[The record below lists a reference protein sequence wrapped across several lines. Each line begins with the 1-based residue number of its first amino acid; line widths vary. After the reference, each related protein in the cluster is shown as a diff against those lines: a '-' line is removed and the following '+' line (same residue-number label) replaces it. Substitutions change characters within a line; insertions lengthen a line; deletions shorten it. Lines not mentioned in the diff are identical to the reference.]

1 MSISALATYTQLSPN
16 CNKPRK
22 NPISRITPHHMA
34 GSLSL
39 PQFGALVAKPSRQM
53 SANYAIAKD
62 GSIGA
67 FCDEDNRSWCSS
79 SPYNDHRAVTIEVA
93 NDGGA
98 STNWHVSDAA
108 LESLVKLC
116 VDICQR
122 NPALKNGL
130 NYTGDARGNLTKHSY
145 FTSTACP
152 GPYLGGKFSWLA
164 EEVNKRLAG
173 GVTVVGDALRAG
185 MALHLERTNLYIA
198 SASLAIAGVRTGTYY
213 LWGAEVV
220 NGRVRI
226 TNSTSNV
233 GKYGKVTG
241 WISVDDAKAGA
252 GLHDQTTDSRGLTKI
267 VIDYASNVQA
277 MAVYNLAQQLD
288 LVAPGYYRS
297 RYIDA
302 AKTAQYIEI
311 GQISAGDA
319 EHVTTLCKKAAIE
332 YKTAA

>member
-1 MSISALATYTQLSPN
+1 M
-16 CNKPRK
+16 
-22 NPISRITPHHMA
+22 
-34 GSLSL
+34 
-39 PQFGALVAKPSRQM
+39 PSRQM
-53 SANYAIAKD
+53 SSNYAISSD
-62 GSIGA
+62 GGIA
-67 FCDEDNRSWCSS
+67 LLCHEADRSWCSS
-79 SPYNDHRAVTIEVA
+79 SPANDHRAITVEVA
-93 NDGGA
+93 NDQIGGQ
-98 STNWHVSDAA
+98 WHVSDAA
-108 LESLVKLC
+108 LEALVKLC

-164 EEVNKRLAG
+164 KEVNKRLAG

-185 MALHLERTNLYIA
+185 MALHLERANLYIA

-252 GLHDQTTDSRGLTKI
+252 GLRDQTTDSRGLTKI

>member
-1 MSISALATYTQLSPN
+1 MSDCSFVDLTCISPN
-16 CNKPRK
+16 CNRPRK
-22 NPISRITPHHMA
+22 YAVSKITPHHMA
-34 GSLSL
+34 GNLTL
-39 PQFGALVAKPSRQM
+39 KQIAAMEAKPSRQM
-53 SANYAIAKD
+53 SSNYAISSD
-62 GSIGA
+62 GGIA
-67 FCDEDNRSWCSS
+67 LLCHEADRSWCSS
-79 SPYNDHRAVTIEVA
+79 SPANDHRAITVEVA
-93 NDGGA
+93 NDQIGGQ
-98 STNWHVSDAA
+98 WHVSDAA
-108 LESLVKLC
+108 LEALVKLC

-164 EEVNKRLAG
+164 KEVNKRLAG
-173 GVTVVGDALRAG
+173 GVTVVDDALRAG

-252 GLHDQTTDSRGLTKI
+252 GLRDQTTDSRGLTKI

-288 LVAPGYYRS
+288 LVAPGYQS
-297 RYIDA
+297 SLIFV
-302 AKTAQYIEI
+302 TMMEI
-311 GQISAGDA
+311 PQMPPMDG
-319 EHVTTLCKKAAIE
+319 
-332 YKTAA
+332 

>member
-1 MSISALATYTQLSPN
+1 MIIVE
-16 CNKPRK
+16 K
-22 NPISRITPHHMA
+22 NPGQKID
-34 GSLSL
+34 
-39 PQFGALVAKPSRQM
+39 
-53 SANYAIAKD
+53 Y
-62 GSIGA
+62 
-67 FCDEDNRSWCSS
+67 
-79 SPYNDHRAVTIEVA
+79 
-93 NDGGA
+93 
-98 STNWHVSDAA
+98 
-108 LESLVKLC
+108 
-116 VDICQR
+116 
-122 NPALKNGL
+122 
-130 NYTGDARGNLTKHSY
+130 
-145 FTSTACP
+145 
-152 GPYLGGKFSWLA
+152 
-164 EEVNKRLAG
+164 EVNKTKLTFDDDLTLNLAKREEDYAVHIDVCFDEDG
-173 GVTVVGDALRAG
+173 ALCIGAAAG
-185 MALHLERTNLYIA
+185 RSYVAQIDIPPRQYK
-198 SASLAIAGVRTGTYY
+198 
-213 LWGAEVV
+213 EVPATAAKTTT

-252 GLHDQTTDSRGLTKI
+252 GLRDQTTDSRGLTKI

>member
-1 MSISALATYTQLSPN
+1 MCRGRSIFRAALLAAVLLTFLLPVT
-16 CNKPRK
+16 
-22 NPISRITPHHMA
+22 A
-34 GSLSL
+34 WAEEG
-39 PQFGALVAKPSRQM
+39 PQFQFVLSV
-53 SANYAIAKD
+53 D
-62 GSIGA
+62 GETEEQVQSG
-67 FCDEDNRSWCSS
+67 DT
-79 SPYNDHRAVTIEVA
+79 VTA
-93 NDGGA
+93 
-98 STNWHVSDAA
+98 
-108 LESLVKLC
+108 
-116 VDICQR
+116 
-122 NPALKNGL
+122 
-130 NYTGDARGNLTKHSY
+130 
-145 FTSTACP
+145 
-152 GPYLGGKFSWLA
+152 
-164 EEVNKRLAG
+164 
-173 GVTVVGDALRAG
+173 
-185 MALHLERTNLYIA
+185 ALHLERTNLYIA

-213 LWGAEVV
+213 LWGTEVV

-252 GLHDQTTDSRGLTKI
+252 GLRDQTADSRGLTKI

>member
-1 MSISALATYTQLSPN
+1 M
-16 CNKPRK
+16 R
-22 NPISRITPHHMA
+22 
-34 GSLSL
+34 G
-39 PQFGALVAKPSRQM
+39 
-53 SANYAIAKD
+53 
-62 GSIGA
+62 
-67 FCDEDNRSWCSS
+67 
-79 SPYNDHRAVTIEVA
+79 HR
-93 NDGGA
+93 
-98 STNWHVSDAA
+98 
-108 LESLVKLC
+108 
-116 VDICQR
+116 QR

-145 FTSTACP
+145 FKNTACP

-173 GVTVVGDALRAG
+173 GVTVAGDALRAG

-198 SASLAIAGVRTGTYY
+198 STSLAIAGVRTGTYY

-252 GLHDQTTDSRGLTKI
+252 GLRDQTTDSRGLTKI

-302 AKTAQYIEI
+302 RQD
-311 GQISAGDA
+311 G
-319 EHVTTLCKKAAIE
+319 AAHRNRPDQRGRCRACHHPVQKGCHRVQDRCIVGRWRQ
-332 YKTAA
+332 